1 MITEKLILEAWK
13 FLRDKNSSV
22 PDETIDFMR
31 DAALEKLEQVK
42 EEYNP
47 EFGDNKLCICGH
59 PYYRHFDPYEDM
71 YPVGCK
77 YCNCHKFEQQGI
89 QKITKKVIN
98 IQDYLNVKNQ
108 EIVNRKEQEEK
119 DFIKM
124 LRYFVKI
131 QEPRIDTVIINLLDG
146 FKFELLENGN
156 KINLSQLGYIS
167 EIEDIDPNDLLFSA
181 LVTLNPT
188 KIILKQ
194 NSKNRLDLTH
204 LTQIFSNVEIIN
216 Q

>member
-89 QKITKKVIN
+89 QKITK
-98 IQDYLNVKNQ
+98 D
-108 EIVNRKEQEEK
+108 EE
-119 DFIKM
+119 
-124 LRYFVKI
+124 Y
-131 QEPRIDTVIINLLDG
+131 N
-146 FKFELLENGN
+146 
-156 KINLSQLGYIS
+156 SS
-167 EIEDIDPNDLLFSA
+167 EDQFGD
-181 LVTLNPT
+181 
-188 KIILKQ
+188 
-194 NSKNRLDLTH
+194 
-204 LTQIFSNVEIIN
+204 
-216 Q
+216 